1 MKIDVDKNPAA
12 SGHCIFLI
20 DPDVASRSAVYYM
33 IADANETYEF
43 DHIEDLAGM
52 SSRLVPDLLIVSA
65 LLVAKHGKALIQGWR
80 IAWPQAKVLVICE
93 DCDSG
98 CVVAAK
104 AAGADDTLQRPF
116 KLEAV
121 RRKVER
127 WAEHAE
133 RRIEVSIPSLRKN
146 SSLVIHH

>member
-12 SGHCIFLI
+12 SGHRIFLI
-20 DPDVASRSAVYYM
+20 DPDVVSRSAVYYM
-33 IADANETYEF
+33 IADANETYEL
-43 DHIEDLAGM
+43 DDVADLATM
-52 SSRLVPDLLIVSA
+52 SARLVPDLLIVSA
-65 LLVAKHGKALIQGWR
+65 LPVAKHGKALIQGWR
-80 IAWPQAKVLVICE
+80 ITWPQAKVMVICE
-93 DCDSG
+93 DCDTD

-127 WAEHAE
+127 WAERAE
-133 RRIEVSIPSLRKN
+133 RRIEVNIPSPRQD
-146 SSLVIHH
+146 SGLVVRH

>member
-1 MKIDVDKNPAA
+1 MKIDADKNPAA
-12 SGHCIFLI
+12 SGHRIFLI
-20 DPDVASRSAVYYM
+20 DPDVANRSAVYYM
-33 IADANETYEF
+33 IADANETYEL
-43 DHIEDLAGM
+43 DSVADLAGM
-52 SSRLVPDLLIVSA
+52 STQLIPHLVIVSA

-80 IAWPQAKVLVICE
+80 IAWPEVKVLVICE
-93 DCDSG
+93 DCDND

-127 WAEHAE
+127 WTERAE
-133 RRIEVSIPSLRKN
+133 RRIEVNIPSLHKN
-146 SSLVIHH
+146 SSLAIRH